1 MIFQARLEQFQGPL
15 DVLLQLIE
23 KDDLDISKVSLA
35 NVTEDYLAYVEQ
47 LDASRTAEIAD
58 FLVIA
63 ARLVYL
69 KSKLLLP
76 EEIGE
81 EEDGTALED
90 QLRLYKRF
98 MDAAYE
104 LEGRYGSGMIA
115 YFRESVPLT
124 GEFVEPKGVTD
135 RLLEQVMQRLVGVHT
150 KRREIMERVQMAN
163 GISIEES
170 IARIRALL
178 EGSKRFAFHHL
189 LGKNADR
196 AERIVH
202 FLALLELVKQ
212 RHVRVMQK
220 SLFEEIQI
228 VAV

>member
-1 MIFQARLEQFQGPL
+1 MIFETRLEQFQGPL

-23 KDDLDISKVSLA
+23 KEDLDISSVSLA

-69 KSKLLLP
+69 KSKLLVP
-76 EEIGE
+76 DEIE
-81 EEDGTALED
+81 EEEGIALED

-98 MDAAYE
+98 MEAARE
-104 LEGRYGSGMIA
+104 LEARYGSGFTA
-115 YFRESVPLT
+115 YVRETAPLI
-124 GEFVEPKGVTD
+124 GEFVEPKGVNASI
-135 RLLEQVMQRLVGVHT
+135 LEQVMRQLVGIHA
-150 KRREIMERVQMAN
+150 KRRAIVERMDITNV
-163 GISIEES
+163 ISIEES

-178 EGSKRFAFHHL
+178 DTGKRFTFRNL
-189 LGKNADR
+189 IRRDADR

-212 RHVRVMQK
+212 QHVRVSQRA
-220 SLFEEIQI
+220 LFDDIHI
-228 VAV
+228 MAV

>member
-1 MIFQARLEQFQGPL
+1 MIFYAKLEQFQGPL
-15 DVLLQLIE
+15 DVLLRLIE
-23 KDDLDISKVSLA
+23 KEDLDISRVSLA
-35 NVTEDYLAYVEQ
+35 NVTEEYLRYVET

-69 KSKLLLP
+69 KSKLLVPDVAP
-76 EEIGE
+76 EEEGI
-81 EEDGTALED
+81 ALED
-90 QLRLYKRF
+90 QLRLYKKF
-98 MDAAYE
+98 MDAAQE
-104 LEGRYGSGMIA
+104 LEGRYESGMVA
-115 YFRESVPLT
+115 HYRESVLLT
-124 GEFVEPKGVTD
+124 GEFVEPKGVTG

-150 KRREIMERVQMAN
+150 KRRAIMERVQMVN

-212 RHVRVMQK
+212 RHVRVLQK
-220 SLFEEIQI
+220 SLFDEIQI
-228 VAV
+228 AAV

>member
-1 MIFQARLEQFQGPL
+1 MIFQARVEQFQGPL

-23 KDDLDISKVSLA
+23 KEDVDISRVSLA

-69 KSKLLLP
+69 KSKLLVP
-76 EEIGE
+76 DEIE
-81 EEDGTALED
+81 EEEGIALED

-98 MDAAYE
+98 MEAARE
-104 LEGRYGSGMIA
+104 LEGRYGSGFTA
-115 YFRESVPLT
+115 YVRETAPLI
-124 GEFVEPKGVTD
+124 GEFVEPKGVNASI
-135 RLLEQVMQRLVGVHT
+135 LEQVMRQLVGIHA
-150 KRREIMERVQMAN
+150 KRRAIVERMDITNV
-163 GISIEES
+163 ISIEES

-178 EGSKRFAFHHL
+178 DTGKRFTFRNL
-189 LGKNADR
+189 IRRDADR
-196 AERIVH
+196 AEHIVH

-212 RHVRVMQK
+212 RQVRVMQK
-220 SLFEEIQI
+220 SLFDEILI
-228 VAV
+228 AAA

>member
-1 MIFQARLEQFQGPL
+1 MIFQARVEQFQGPL

-23 KDDLDISKVSLA
+23 KEDLDISRVSLA

-63 ARLVYL
+63 ARLVYM

-76 EEIGE
+76 EETFD
-81 EEDGTALED
+81 EDDSVSLED

-98 MDAAYE
+98 MDAAGE
-104 LEGRYGSGMIA
+104 LEARYGSGDHA
-115 YFRESVPLT
+115 YFRETTPFT
-124 GEFVEPKGVTD
+124 GEFVEPRNVT
-135 RLLEQVMQRLVGVHT
+135 RALLLHIMGQLVGIHT
-150 KRREIMERVQMAN
+150 KRRQITESVSLVPT
-163 GISIEES
+163 ISVEDS
-170 IARIRALL
+170 IGRIRSLL
-178 EGSKRFAFHHL
+178 EASKRFSFHHL
-189 LGKNADR
+189 FGKNADR

-212 RHVRVMQK
+212 RHVRVTQK
-220 SLFEEIQI
+220 SLFDEIQI
-228 VAV
+228 AAV

>member
-1 MIFQARLEQFQGPL
+1 MFCAKLEQFQGPL

-35 NVTEDYLAYVEQ
+35 NVTEEYLAYVER
-47 LDASRTAEIAD
+47 LDASHTAEIAD

-69 KSKLLLP
+69 KSKLLVP
-76 EEIGE
+76 DEIE
-81 EEDGTALED
+81 EEDGIALED

-98 MDAAYE
+98 MDAAQE
-104 LEGRYGSGMIA
+104 LEGRYVSGMAA
-115 YFRESVPLT
+115 YFRETVPLT

-135 RLLEQVMQRLVGVHT
+135 TLLEQVMQRLVGVYA
-150 KRREIMERVQMAN
+150 KRREIIERAPVVN

-178 EGSKRFAFHHL
+178 EGGKRFAFHHL

-220 SLFEEIQI
+220 SLFDEIQI
-228 VAV
+228 AVA

>member
-1 MIFQARLEQFQGPL
+1 MIFQARVEQFQGPL

-23 KDDLDISKVSLA
+23 KEDLDISKVSLA

-69 KSKLLLP
+69 KSKLLVP
-76 EEIGE
+76 DEIE
-81 EEDGTALED
+81 EEEGIALED

-98 MDAAYE
+98 MEAARE
-104 LEGRYGSGMIA
+104 LEWRYGSGFTA
-115 YFRESVPLT
+115 YVRETAPLI
-124 GEFVEPKGVTD
+124 GEFVEPKGVNASI
-135 RLLEQVMQRLVGVHT
+135 LEQVMRQLVGIHA
-150 KRREIMERVQMAN
+150 KRRAIVERMDITN
-163 GISIEES
+163 TISIEES

-178 EGSKRFAFHHL
+178 DTGKRFTFRNL
-189 LGKNADR
+189 IRRDADR

-212 RHVRVMQK
+212 RHVRVTQK
-220 SLFEEIQI
+220 SLFDEIQI
-228 VAV
+228 AAA